1 MIPLSYLRYFN
12 RISAAACLAV
22 LLTACHK
29 PDEPVA
35 ERDAVAD
42 GYCLPAQLA
51 KNIQLA
57 DVKPATEHKHIQ
69 LTGRVMS
76 NPEKYYRFVP
86 LLDGVVSK
94 VNFALGDY
102 VKQGAVLLEVRSP
115 ELSSLNA
122 ELRTA
127 QAQLKLAQRQLSATQ
142 EMYEDGVASE
152 RELIGAQQ
160 DVEMARLEIT
170 KVQENLAIYGGS
182 LERGVLIIRA
192 PFSGYVV
199 SKNIVSGQQIEAGDE
214 SLFAI
219 SDLEEVWVMA
229 NVYAGNLRSV
239 KQGMEVEVRA
249 SSYPDQVFKGKI
261 DRLANT
267 FDTEERVLK
276 ARIKL
281 QNQDLLLKPEM
292 FVNVSVTQATDDQDR
307 KDQRLLFLPSKAMI
321 FSNSKHQVVVY
332 RDSCNFEIVQL
343 APVYQ
348 TSNAVIVQESPTE
361 GLTEGDKVVTENHLL
376 IYNQLKN

>member
-1 MIPLSYLRYFN
+1 MIRPFYIKHFN
-12 RISAAACLAV
+12 KLSAALCLAV
-22 LLTACHK
+22 LLSGCQQ
-29 PDEPVA
+29 A
-35 ERDAVAD
+35 ETTEKAAPEAAN

-51 KNIQLA
+51 KNIKLA
-57 DVKPATEHKHIQ
+57 DVAPATEHHYIQ

-94 VNFALGDY
+94 VNFSLGDY
-102 VKQGAVLLEVRSP
+102 VKKGTVLLEVRSP

-122 ELRTA
+122 ELRTG

-142 EMYEDGVASE
+142 EMFDDGVASE
-152 RELIGAQQ
+152 RELIEAQQ

-170 KVQENLAIYGGS
+170 KVQENLGIYGGS

-192 PFSGYVV
+192 PFNGYIV

-214 SLFAI
+214 PLFSV

-229 NVYAGNLRSV
+229 NVYAGNLSTV

-249 SSYPDQVFKGKI
+249 SAYPDQVFKGKI

-276 ARIKL
+276 ARISI
-281 QNQDLLLKPEM
+281 QNRDLLLKPEM
-292 FVNVSVTQATDDQDR
+292 FVNVSVTQDNTAQNEA
-307 KDQRLLFLPSKAMI
+307 QQNLLAFPAKAMI
-321 FSNSKHQVVVY
+321 FSNSRHQVVLY
-332 RDSCNFEIVQL
+332 RDSCHFEIVQL
-343 APVYQ
+343 EPVYQ
-348 TSNAVIVQESPTE
+348 TQNAVMVKE
-361 GLTEGDKVVTENHLL
+361 GLKAGDKVVTENHLL
-376 IYNQLKN
+376 IYNQIQN

>member
-1 MIPLSYLRYFN
+1 MIPVSYLNYFN
-12 RISAAACLAV
+12 RIAATAGLAV
-22 LLTACHK
+22 LLTACQQ
-29 PDEPVA
+29 PDELVA

-51 KNIQLA
+51 KNMKLA
-57 DVKPATEHKHIQ
+57 DVRSATELNHIQ

-94 VNFALGDY
+94 VNFSLGDY
-102 VKQGAVLLEVRSP
+102 AKAGTVLLEVRSP
-115 ELSSLNA
+115 ELSSLNV

-142 EMYEDGVASE
+142 EMFDDGVASE

-170 KVQENLAIYGGS
+170 KVQENLGIYGGS
-182 LERGVLIIRA
+182 LERGVLIIKA

-199 SKNIVSGQQIEAGDE
+199 SKNIVSGQQIEAGDDP
-214 SLFAI
+214 LFSI

-281 QNQDLLLKPEM
+281 QNPDLLLKPEM
-292 FVNVSVTQATDDQDR
+292 FVNVSVTQATDDQDM
-307 KDQRLLFLPSKAMI
+307 KEKRLLSLPSKAMI

-332 RDSCNFEIVQL
+332 RDSCNFEIMHLV
-343 APVYQ
+343 PVYQ
-348 TSNAVIVQESPTE
+348 TSDAVVVQESLTE
-361 GLTEGDKVVTENHLL
+361 GLMEGDKVVTENHLL